1 MKKLISKKAI
11 LFDLD
16 GTLWNALDTITE
28 AWNKA
33 MKEHNLKYSF
43 SLETMKS
50 FMGLTPKETAPLA
63 FKDVDLNKG
72 LEYFVLCLNEEIKY
86 LRVHPGKL
94 YEDEEEVLKELSKHY
109 PLFIVSNSDKGYI
122 EDYLNAYD
130 FNKYFKDHVCA
141 GDTDLEKW
149 QNILYIK
156 NKYQLEEIIYVG
168 DTKKD
173 LNESIKA
180 GVKFIHASYGFGE
193 IEEEVL
199 KISKLRELPDL
210 IKKVF
215 RNWVFL

>member
-173 LNESIKA
+173 LYESIKA

-215 RNWVFL
+215 RN

>member
-72 LEYFVLCLNEEIKY
+72 LEYFVLCLNEEIKF

-215 RNWVFL
+215 KN

>member
-1 MKKLISKKAI
+1 MFMKKLISKKAI

-86 LRVHPGKL
+86 LRVRPGKL

-149 QNILYIK
+149 QNVLYIK
-156 NKYQLEEIIYVG
+156 NRYQLEEIIYVG

-215 RNWVFL
+215 KN

>member
-86 LRVHPGKL
+86 LRIHPGKL

-149 QNILYIK
+149 QNIIYIK

-215 RNWVFL
+215 RN

>member
-72 LEYFVLCLNEEIKY
+72 LEYFVLCLNEEIKF

-156 NKYQLEEIIYVG
+156 NRYQLEEIIYVG

-215 RNWVFL
+215 KN

>member
-72 LEYFVLCLNEEIKY
+72 LEYFALCLNEEIKF

-215 RNWVFL
+215 RN

>member
-1 MKKLISKKAI
+1 MKKLINKKAI

-193 IEEEVL
+193 IEEEVS

-215 RNWVFL
+215 RN

>member
-94 YEDEEEVLKELSKHY
+94 YEDEEEVLKELSKRY

-180 GVKFIHASYGFGE
+180 GVKFIHASFGFGE

-215 RNWVFL
+215 RN

>member
-16 GTLWNALDTITE
+16 GTLWDALDTITE

-215 RNWVFL
+215 RN

>member
-210 IKKVF
+210 IKQVF
-215 RNWVFL
+215 RN

>member
-109 PLFIVSNSDKGYI
+109 LLFIVSNSDKGYI

-215 RNWVFL
+215 RN

>member
-86 LRVHPGKL
+86 LRVRPGKL

-109 PLFIVSNSDKGYI
+109 HLFIVSNSDKGYI

-193 IEEEVL
+193 IEEEIL

-215 RNWVFL
+215 KN

>member
-72 LEYFVLCLNEEIKY
+72 LEYFALCLNEEIKY

-180 GVKFIHASYGFGE
+180 GVKFIHASYGFGQ

-199 KISKLRELPDL
+199 KTSKLKELPDL

-215 RNWVFL
+215 KN

>member
-72 LEYFVLCLNEEIKY
+72 LEYFALCLNEEIKY
-86 LRVHPGKL
+86 LRIHPGKL

-156 NKYQLEEIIYVG
+156 NKYQLEKIIYVG

-215 RNWVFL
+215 KN

>member
-43 SLETMKS
+43 SLETMTS

-86 LRVHPGKL
+86 LRVRPGKL

-199 KISKLRELPDL
+199 KISKLKELPDL

-215 RNWVFL
+215 RN

>member
-94 YEDEEEVLKELSKHY
+94 YEDEEEVLKELSKRY

-173 LNESIKA
+173 FNESIKA

-215 RNWVFL
+215 RN

>member
-149 QNILYIK
+149 QNIIYIK

-215 RNWVFL
+215 RN

>member
-72 LEYFVLCLNEEIKY
+72 LEYFALCLNEEIKY
-86 LRVHPGKL
+86 LRIHPGKL

-130 FNKYFKDHVCA
+130 FNIYFKDHVCA

-156 NKYQLEEIIYVG
+156 NKYQLEEIVYVG

-215 RNWVFL
+215 RN

>member
-16 GTLWNALDTITE
+16 GTLRNALDTITE

-94 YEDEEEVLKELSKHY
+94 YEDEEEVLKELSKRY

-149 QNILYIK
+149 QNIIYIK

-215 RNWVFL
+215 RN

>member
-1 MKKLISKKAI
+1 MKRLISKKAI

-215 RNWVFL
+215 RN

>member
-86 LRVHPGKL
+86 LRVRPGKL

-215 RNWVFL
+215 KN

>member
-122 EDYLNAYD
+122 EDYLNAYG

-215 RNWVFL
+215 RN

>member
-94 YEDEEEVLKELSKHY
+94 YEDEEEVLKELSKRY

-180 GVKFIHASYGFGE
+180 GVKFINASYGFGE

-215 RNWVFL
+215 RN

>member
-173 LNESIKA
+173 FNESIKA

-215 RNWVFL
+215 RN

>member
-94 YEDEEEVLKELSKHY
+94 YENEEEVLKELSKHY

-173 LNESIKA
+173 LSESIKA

-215 RNWVFL
+215 RN

>member
-94 YEDEEEVLKELSKHY
+94 YEDEEEVLKELSNHY

-215 RNWVFL
+215 RN

>member
-180 GVKFIHASYGFGE
+180 GVKFIHASFGFGE

-215 RNWVFL
+215 RN

>member
-1 MKKLISKKAI
+1 MFMKKLISKKAI

-86 LRVHPGKL
+86 LRVRPGKL

-215 RNWVFL
+215 RN

>member
-86 LRVHPGKL
+86 LRIHPGKL

-215 RNWVFL
+215 RN

>member
-156 NKYQLEEIIYVG
+156 NKYQIEEIIYVG

-215 RNWVFL
+215 RN

>member
-16 GTLWNALDTITE
+16 GTLWNALDIITE

-94 YEDEEEVLKELSKHY
+94 YENEEEVLKELSKHY

-193 IEEEVL
+193 IEEEVNKINKL
-199 KISKLRELPDL
+199 KELPDL

-215 RNWVFL
+215 RN

>member
-33 MKEHNLKYSF
+33 MKEYNLKYSF

-215 RNWVFL
+215 RN

>member
-94 YEDEEEVLKELSKHY
+94 YEDEEEVLKELSKRY

-215 RNWVFL
+215 RN

>member
-173 LNESIKA
+173 LNESIRA

-215 RNWVFL
+215 RN

>member
-215 RNWVFL
+215 RN